1 VRPIIL
7 QMFRS
12 RWFAWAM
19 HAALWVVLYLSVV
32 GLNGKR
38 VEFREAPSFSAPSE
52 SPAPLA
58 RLDLLFA
65 PESRPKTLLNTNETS
80 PFFTRYFIP
89 AQTPVAPPP
98 TTRKID
104 ATYQGFYETAD
115 GPKHA
120 IIKLGDAFVDTRIG
134 ARIVT
139 NFFVAEA
146 TFKSVILTNLA
157 GQTNLLPINTKK
169 EIEVPLP

>member
-1 VRPIIL
+1 ML
-7 QMFRS
+7 
-12 RWFAWAM
+12 
-19 HAALWVVLYLSVV
+19 LYLAVT

-38 VEFREAPSFSAPSE
+38 AEFHEAPSFSAPSE
-52 SPAPLA
+52 SPAQLA

-65 PESRPKTLLNTNETS
+65 PENRPKTLLNTNEIS
-80 PFFTRYFIP
+80 PFFTKHFIP
-89 AQTPVAPPP
+89 AQTPTPPPP
-98 TTRKID
+98 TTRKVD
-104 ATYQGFYETAD
+104 ATYQGFYETPD

-120 IIKLGDAFVDTRIG
+120 IIKLGEAFIDTRVG
-134 ARIVT
+134 TRVVT

-146 TFKSVILTNLA
+146 TFKSAILTNLA

>member
-1 VRPIIL
+1 MRPIFVQI
-7 QMFRS
+7 FRS
-12 RWFAWAM
+12 RWFAWTV
-19 HAALWVVLYLSVV
+19 HAGLWVLLYLSVV
-32 GLNGKR
+32 GLSGKR
-38 VEFREAPSFSAPSE
+38 ADFREAPSFSAPSE
-52 SPAPLA
+52 SPAQLA
-58 RLDLLFA
+58 RLDLLFD

-80 PFFTRYFIP
+80 PFFTKHFIP
-89 AQTPVAPPP
+89 TQAPAPPP
-98 TTRKID
+98 PTIRKID

-120 IIKLGDAFVDTRIG
+120 IIKLGDTFVDTRVG